1 MLRSI
6 EPYIR
11 LIRGVLSRQ
20 REIPSEVLDHIRT
33 HYLVE
38 IDDMEK
44 FFSSH
49 ISSFDEFEIDNIFS
63 PVMTPTLKE
72 CAEFSSL
79 IEDRPISK
87 TEACLLPEA
96 VFEQSVILSLF
107 TQDTS
112 TIIKTTAPL
121 QAVNYYIDL
130 LYLDHRLPVKTTEV
144 IDHYAPKEYMNILK
158 AMIRCTAFEYN
169 NTIELFHMFLPAVVE
184 QNEFSLEII
193 KTFLHLLLKLSKGDF
208 KQLRVVIQKELTKR
222 IGNELHLEMAQKIL
236 DILDVME
243 PRLNVS
249 L

>member
-6 EPYIR
+6 EPYVR
-11 LIRGVLSRQ
+11 LIRSVLSRQ
-20 REIPSEVLDHIRT
+20 REIPSEVLAHIRT

-38 IDDMEK
+38 IDDVEN
-44 FFSSH
+44 FFSSR
-49 ISSFDEFEIDNIFS
+49 ISTFDEFEIDKIFF
-63 PVMTPTLKE
+63 PILTPTLKE

-96 VFEQSVILSLF
+96 VFEQSAILSLLI
-107 TQDTS
+107 QDIS
-112 TIIKTTAPL
+112 TTIETPAPL
-121 QAVNYYIDL
+121 QAICYYIDL
-130 LYLDHRLPVKTTEV
+130 LYLDHRLPIKTTDV
-144 IDHYAPKEYMNILK
+144 INQYAPKEYVNILK
-158 AMIRCTAFEYN
+158 ALIRCTAFDYK
-169 NTIELFHMFLPAVVE
+169 NTIELFHIFLPAVIE
-184 QNEFSLEII
+184 QNEFSLEIF

-208 KQLRVVIQKELTKR
+208 KQMRAVIQKELIKR
-222 IGNELHLEMAQKIL
+222 IGNELHLEMVQKIL